1 MRDVTIRDYIGSAKE
16 LTAAE
21 VRRLPAG
28 TVVVKH
34 SFDRSGTH
42 QWLKCL
48 VIGTGKTRE
57 LIYVGADG
65 LLSKMP
71 VRKETDRMCYT
82 EVQE

>member
-1 MRDVTIRDYIGSAKE
+1 MRNVTIRDYIGRQKE

-42 QWLKCL
+42 QWLKCF

-57 LIYVGADG
+57 LTYAGADG
-65 LLSKMP
+65 LLNKMP